1 MNLFKLEEDIKA
13 ANDQIKLIHE
23 SHALSKI
30 RLEFLEKKKIFSIG
44 TIVSI
49 LSLITGILI
58 GLSAFNFYDNQKATE
73 IIKIESKVLRD
84 ESNFSGFMRE
94 MQIKL
99 NESLGCF
106 DSVKNIDI
114 TAPPQKKEKILNQLK
129 EQSSKGLNVFN
140 QADIINKRI
149 GEKLEEISNFSH
161 GRYADDEVMTDL
173 ISTHKSNK
181 QSLENMFAQL
191 YFLNLYSMVGLDEWA
206 NITQSQHCNKDIDGD
221 NIKKAGY
228 IYHHRGYAYQVNKA
242 YEKAKSSYSKAI
254 SFAPQIVNTYINLT
268 ECFILNQEYAEAKNT
283 LDLARKKNQDKLYY
297 HPDFEKLIIFFD
309 ILIDYFS
316 DEKETLKPT
325 EKKQI
330 ISRIHTFRKKIN
342 NNPILQYDS
351 LSLKNLQLKQPDEL
365 VHITVSEFI
374 KEMITLHSDR
384 IKVGYYYLNK
394 SISDDLNKVQYL
406 QKALKNF
413 EKELETSEICY
424 LNWHFKGFTL
434 YQLNRY
440 QEAID
445 AYNKCTFLN
454 PNFFKAYQNLAVIYW
469 KLGEKENAL
478 DNIQCCENVLS
489 KQNVKAQSNLK
500 RLKFTINTESNE
512 HKKAI
517 EILKDEAVTTKDIE
531 RKINILLDIGKC
543 YLELGKLDEANK
555 KYQSAY
561 SIFTKNKLGE
571 NDRLLNNILWSLIT
585 IPKEVK
591 FDRKFLVDE
600 SKKLIKRKYNCD
612 YIDTLAAAYAAEENF
627 VDAVYFQKKAIQES
641 SMYTDI
647 NTLKRMMS
655 RLKLFQSEEAFSE
668 TNPLNLVTTDLF

>member
-1 MNLFKLEEDIKA
+1 
-13 ANDQIKLIHE
+13 
-23 SHALSKI
+23 
-30 RLEFLEKKKIFSIG
+30 
-44 TIVSI
+44 
-49 LSLITGILI
+49 
-58 GLSAFNFYDNQKATE
+58 
-73 IIKIESKVLRD
+73 
-84 ESNFSGFMRE
+84 
-94 MQIKL
+94 
-99 NESLGCF
+99 
-106 DSVKNIDI
+106 
-114 TAPPQKKEKILNQLK
+114 
-129 EQSSKGLNVFN
+129 
-140 QADIINKRI
+140 
-149 GEKLEEISNFSH
+149 
-161 GRYADDEVMTDL
+161 
-173 ISTHKSNK
+173 
-181 QSLENMFAQL
+181 
-191 YFLNLYSMVGLDEWA
+191 
-206 NITQSQHCNKDIDGD
+206 
-221 NIKKAGY
+221 
-228 IYHHRGYAYQVNKA
+228 
-242 YEKAKSSYSKAI
+242 
-254 SFAPQIVNTYINLT
+254 
-268 ECFILNQEYAEAKNT
+268 
-283 LDLARKKNQDKLYY
+283 
-297 HPDFEKLIIFFD
+297 
-309 ILIDYFS
+309 
-316 DEKETLKPT
+316 
-325 EKKQI
+325 
-330 ISRIHTFRKKIN
+330 
-342 NNPILQYDS
+342 
-351 LSLKNLQLKQPDEL
+351 
-365 VHITVSEFI
+365 
-374 KEMITLHSDR
+374 
-384 IKVGYYYLNK
+384 
-394 SISDDLNKVQYL
+394 
-406 QKALKNF
+406 
-413 EKELETSEICY
+413 
-424 LNWHFKGFTL
+424 L